1 MNITINGGAKTVP
14 GELSVR
20 DLLEHQQ
27 VSMPDMVSV
36 ELNGEI
42 LERAAFET
50 TKLKEGDRVE
60 FLYFMGGG
68 AGRPD
73 ARPAPAGG

>member
-1 MNITINGGAKTVP
+1 MTIQINGEPVEISGEMTVTQ
-14 GELSVR
+14 
-20 DLLEHQQ
+20 LLAHRK

-42 LERAAFET
+42 LDRKTFQT
-50 TKLKEGDRVE
+50 TFLKEGDRLE

-68 AGRPD
+68 SR
-73 ARPAPAGG
+73 